1 MSREWVFER
10 FMVWKL
16 ELGFLKKMRYEWER
30 EDLKGKMKY
39 EDRLKGIRVLGSKS
53 MNIGFE

>member
-1 MSREWVFER
+1 MNRRILFAR

-16 ELGFLKKMRYEWER
+16 ELGFLKKIRYEWER

-39 EDRLKGIRVLGSKS
+39 ESGLKGIRVLGSKS